1 MPIHGAEA
9 IASTEHEQAMTT
21 LEIFATAPPGLESV
35 VCQEVANLSGRSV
48 DGVPG
53 GALLRGNL
61 QDAAGLVLYSRTASR
76 ILVRLGTVPSG
87 SLQELAQRAD
97 KLPWSDFLAPGQPVK
112 VRATV
117 RGGKIRRRDA
127 VEERIASCA
136 RHGTRGQGSQ
146 QNRWPQEFVVR
157 VMGRETT
164 ISADAAGLLH
174 KRGYRQ
180 ATAKAPLR
188 ENLAAAL
195 LMAADWHP
203 SEPLIDPFCGS
214 GTFAIEAAWMAQ
226 DLPPGRK
233 HRPALANWPSAPK
246 GLWEDL
252 LAIAAPEQAHPAW
265 IRGSDRDEGAIRAA
279 RGNAQR
285 AGVTQDIQLECCD
298 VRSLAPPEVDPGL
311 VICNLP
317 WGKRIGDPKKL
328 RGLYSTFGAA
338 LRERLPGWRLAV
350 LCPDRALAGC
360 LVPRMDER
368 HRFEIGGL
376 QVGFYCGVIPS
387 R

>member
-1 MPIHGAEA
+1 
-9 IASTEHEQAMTT
+9 MTPP

-35 VCQEVANLSGRSV
+35 VCQEVANLAGRSV

-53 GALLRGNL
+53 GALLRGDL
-61 QDAAGLVLYSRTASR
+61 QDVAGLVLYARTASR

-117 RGGKIRRRDA
+117 RGGRIKRRDA

-136 RHGTRGQGSQ
+136 RHGSRGKKSGGRGRGQRSHSK
-146 QNRWPQEFVVR
+146 RRPQEFVVR

-195 LMAADWHP
+195 LVAADWHP
-203 SEPLIDPFCGS
+203 AEPLLDPFCGS
-214 GTFAIEAAWMAQ
+214 GTFAIEAAWMAR
-226 DLPPGRK
+226 DIPPGRK
-233 HRPALANWPSAPK
+233 QRPALAHWPATPK
-246 GLWEDL
+246 GLWEGL
-252 LAIAAPEQAHPAW
+252 LANASPEGAHPAW
-265 IRGSDRDEGAIRAA
+265 IRASDRDEGAIRAA

-285 AGVTQDIQLECCD
+285 ANVSDDIQFSCCD
-298 VRSLAPPEVDPGL
+298 LRSLPPTGVEPGL

-317 WGKRIGDPKKL
+317 WGKRIGDPKKI

-338 LRERLPGWRLAV
+338 LREHLPGWRLAV
-350 LCPDRALAGC
+350 LCPDRALAGR
-360 LVPRMDER
+360 LVPRMEER
-368 HRFEIGGL
+368 LRLAIGGL
-376 QVGFYCGVIPS
+376 PVGFYCGVIPPRS
-387 R
+387 

>member
-1 MPIHGAEA
+1 
-9 IASTEHEQAMTT
+9 MTT
-21 LEIFATAPPGLESV
+21 LEIFATAPPGLEPV
-35 VCQEVANLSGRSV
+35 VCQEVANLAGRSV

-53 GALLRGNL
+53 GALLQGTL

-97 KLPWSDFLAPGQPVK
+97 KLPWSDFLMPGQPVK

-117 RGGKIRRRDA
+117 RGGKIKRRDA

-136 RHGTRGQGSQ
+136 RHGTRGQKNQSRGQGGQ
-146 QNRWPQEFVVR
+146 QKRWPQEFVVR

-203 SEPLIDPFCGS
+203 AEPLLDPFCGS
-214 GTFAIEAAWMAQ
+214 GTFAIEAAWIAR
-226 DLPPGRK
+226 DIPPGRK
-233 HRPALANWPSAPK
+233 HRPALASWPSAPK

-252 LAIAAPEQAHPAW
+252 LANASPEQPHPAW
-265 IRGSDRDEGAIRAA
+265 IHASDRDEGAIRAA
-279 RGNAQR
+279 RDNAQR
-285 AGVTQDIQLECCD
+285 AGVSNDIQLECCD
-298 VRSLAPPEVDPGL
+298 LRSLAPPEVEPGL

-317 WGKRIGDPKKL
+317 WGKRIGDPKKI
-328 RGLYSTFGAA
+328 RSLYSTFGAA

-350 LCPDRALAGC
+350 LCPDRALAGR

-368 HRFEIGGL
+368 FRFEIGGL
-376 QVGFYCGVIPS
+376 PVGFYCGVIPP